1 MSNFIYHNPRWG
13 KSRKSVEILN
23 KESIKYSIIE
33 YLKTP
38 LNHKELTDVFEK
50 LNIKPIQAIR
60 KNETEFK
67 DNNIISIANN
77 DVKLID
83 AIIKFP
89 KILERPIIVIGNNA
103 VIGRPPEKIYDII

>member
-1 MSNFIYHNPRWG
+1 MNYIYHNPRWG
-13 KSRKSVEILN
+13 KSRKSVEILQ
-23 KESIKYSIIE
+23 KENIKYSTIE

-38 LNHKELTDVFEK
+38 LKYDELDRLFTM
-50 LNIKPIQAIR
+50 LNIHPKEALR

-67 DNNIISIANN
+67 ENNISQFLEDKN
-77 DVKLID
+77 KLIN

-89 KILERPIIVIGNNA
+89 KILERPIIIIGKKA